1 MIRKLQVKFVAMCM
15 VMVTAVLAVVFFS
28 AYASAQQNIQI
39 ISREVLQRVLR
50 ESASNALSR
59 PDIGLDLGDRV
70 VQLPYFTVEVWQQIS
85 GTYSA
90 YVTGGTYANLEDTE
104 ELTAIITD
112 CLSQDRTE
120 GTVDSYNLRYLRQD
134 NGLYQKLAFVDM
146 SMEQATLREMMGSY
160 FQIGAASLLLLLGV
174 SILLARWATRPV
186 ERAWRQQRQ
195 FLSDA
200 SHELKTP
207 LTVIL
212 SNAEMLQ
219 SADLPDRPARW
230 SDNIRSEAGRMKSLV
245 EEMLTLARADNAVR
259 TAVMETV
266 SLTDVA
272 ADCALSFEP
281 VAFEAGKPLREDLA
295 GDVTVL
301 GDREKL
307 RQVIAIL
314 LDNAVKYG
322 AAGGAVLDGIVQQ
335 NGDHLPQLLPVSQHR
350 HVPGQVLP
358 QGLARLKGHR
368 LEGQCAVRR
377 HVGEGHRLHH
387 RRADGVVRTGQC
399 QHLLHQGFHAPGLG
413 ADVVAPPGGPVG
425 QVRRLEHLRVGE
437 DHRQRRFQLMG
448 GVGEELALLA
458 PGPLHR
464 PGGPAGQEDGHAQKQ
479 QQRRRADLKIGAHHL
494 PQGGLLHGHVHKGQL
509 LIQSVVLAEITQVVA
524 VDGALRPVLG
534 EAVGDDGGQLLR
546 VLQIG
551 VGTAGDIGAV
561 RAADLLPHLHGEVGQ
576 LDHPVP
582 QVQPDVRPG
591 QGVGGA
597 LPQHPLEHLPA
608 DDLDVLLGG
617 GVGGEEH
624 HRQHRRHHDHA
635 HGHKFYL
642 QFTDHGQNTPFLSK
656 KMWKSGNQTGRVRF
670 PAPPGSSP
678 PCGWCGSL
686 RRSADAPACA
696 AERRCRPPR
705 CCPRRR
711 TRSPRSSAA
720 ASPW

>member
-195 FLSDA
+195 FLSVA
-200 SHELKTP
+200 SHELKAP

-322 AAGGAVLDGIVQQ
+322 AAGGAITLTLRKTDRQ
-335 NGDHLPQLLPVSQHR
+335 
-350 HVPGQVLP
+350 
-358 QGLARLKGHR
+358 ARLTVANPGAPIPPEQLSR
-368 LEGQCAVRR
+368 LFERFY
-377 HVGEGHRLHH
+377 
-387 RRADGVVRTGQC
+387 RADDSRGEQS
-399 QHLLHQGFHAPGLG
+399 GFGLG
-413 ADVVAPPGGPVG
+413 LPIAAAIAA
-425 QVRRLEHLRVGE
+425 EHR
-437 DHRQRRFQLMG
+437 
-448 GVGEELALLA
+448 
-458 PGPLHR
+458 
-464 PGGPAGQEDGHAQKQ
+464 
-479 QQRRRADLKIGAHHL
+479 
-494 PQGGLLHGHVHKGQL
+494 
-509 LIQSVVLAEITQVVA
+509 
-524 VDGALRPVLG
+524 GALKAESDASSTRFIL
-534 EAVGDDGGQLLR
+534 
-546 VLQIG
+546 
-551 VGTAGDIGAV
+551 T
-561 RAADLLPHLHGEVGQ
+561 LPL
-576 LDHPVP
+576 
-582 QVQPDVRPG
+582 
-591 QGVGGA
+591 
-597 LPQHPLEHLPA
+597 
-608 DDLDVLLGG
+608 
-617 GVGGEEH
+617 
-624 HRQHRRHHDHA
+624 
-635 HGHKFYL
+635 
-642 QFTDHGQNTPFLSK
+642 K
-656 KMWKSGNQTGRVRF
+656 K
-670 PAPPGSSP
+670 
-678 PCGWCGSL
+678 
-686 RRSADAPACA
+686 
-696 AERRCRPPR
+696 
-705 CCPRRR
+705 
-711 TRSPRSSAA
+711 
-720 ASPW
+720 